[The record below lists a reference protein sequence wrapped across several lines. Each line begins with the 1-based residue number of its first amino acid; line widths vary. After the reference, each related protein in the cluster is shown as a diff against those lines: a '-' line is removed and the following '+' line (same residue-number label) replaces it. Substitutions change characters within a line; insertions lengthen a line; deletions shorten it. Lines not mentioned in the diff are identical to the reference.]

1 MRRKQQQHAASASCL
16 IWIMTKERV
25 DTGGEG
31 RADDV
36 SQMGD
41 VVDVYEGARPE
52 RSEEADELDLSSL
65 WP

>member
-1 MRRKQQQHAASASCL
+1 
-16 IWIMTKERV
+16 MTKERV